1 MVRQRANQSGEL
13 HTLVACAKCGLG
25 YPICDMCQEIRACQS
40 MLCSRRDRPEYA
52 EGTNCFWKTRL
63 VPLAAKLGVEPGL
76 VLIAPARREWY

>member
-1 MVRQRANQSGEL
+1 MVRQRANQSGEM
-13 HTLVACAKCGLG
+13 TD
-25 YPICDMCQEIRACQS
+25 IDIEEEIRACQS

-76 VLIAPARREWY
+76 VLIAPALREWY